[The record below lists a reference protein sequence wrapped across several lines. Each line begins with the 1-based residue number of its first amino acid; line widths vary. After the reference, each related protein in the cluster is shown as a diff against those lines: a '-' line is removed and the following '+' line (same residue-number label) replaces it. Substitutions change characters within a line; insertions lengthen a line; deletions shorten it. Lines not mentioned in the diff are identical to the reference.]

1 MALGGNVTYLDP
13 EEARLILAREDAGLE
28 RSWELW
34 KKKALSK

>member
-1 MALGGNVTYLDP
+1 MALGGNVTYP
-13 EEARLILAREDAGLE
+13 EEARQILAREDAGLE